1 MSRFSHSLVVAYVF
15 SKKKKQIKIR
25 KTLQIHSRYR
35 VFGCS
40 DHCSEFHPMTS
51 FLARATLV
59 WFRNCGKQKLLNF
72 ILRCFMHKSRR
83 NKNLLQLKI
92 FLFDFEVSADFY
104 AICQKSA
111 QMTWSRMW
119 PIQTPHDVMKNI
131 FSIFTKHRVEF
142 QIADLTQP
150 PTPNSEWLHF
160 RMVPRY
166 LWSRKH

>member
-15 SKKKKQIKIR
+15 SKKKKKQIKIR

-40 DHCSEFHPMTS
+40 AHCSEFHPMTS

-104 AICQKSA
+104 AICQKK
-111 QMTWSRMW
+111 
-119 PIQTPHDVMKNI
+119 I
-131 FSIFTKHRVEF
+131 VEKVPKWRDQECDRF
-142 QIADLTQP
+142 RP
-150 PTPNSEWLHF
+150 PTTSWKTFFLSSQNTVSSFKSLTSPNHPLPTVNDFISE
-160 RMVPRY
+160 
-166 LWSRKH
+166 